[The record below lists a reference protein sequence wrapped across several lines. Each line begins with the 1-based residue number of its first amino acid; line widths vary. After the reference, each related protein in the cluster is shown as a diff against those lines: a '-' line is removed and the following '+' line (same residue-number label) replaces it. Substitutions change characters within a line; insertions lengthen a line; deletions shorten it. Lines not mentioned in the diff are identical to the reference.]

1 MSSPTYP
8 GDSAGGSRRP
18 PLGRSDP
25 VRVGGWLVGMAVAI
39 TLTLAIAGAAN
50 AASAITRT
58 DLTGTTFANPCT
70 AEQITIVGGTFQLI
84 VNSTSDGAGGL
95 HVDIRGSAQD
105 VVARGGT
112 TGDNY
117 HLSGDFW
124 SEQTVHDASY
134 PVVLTVVE
142 VHNAVSAG
150 SAEDFIVHIVRHLT
164 IDAHGDV
171 TASVEA
177 VSAECRG

>member
-1 MSSPTYP
+1 MSSPTSP
-8 GDSAGGSRRP
+8 GDSAARSRRQ
-18 PLGRSDP
+18 LVDRSDP
-25 VRVGGWLVGMAVAI
+25 VRVGGWLVGMAIAFA
-39 TLTLAIAGAAN
+39 LTLAIAGAAN

-58 DLTGTTFANPCT
+58 DLTGTAFANPCT
-70 AEQITIVGGTFQLI
+70 AEPIIIVGGTLQSI

-105 VVARGGT
+105 VVAKGGT
-112 TGDNY
+112 SGDMY

-164 IDAHGDV
+164 IDANGDV
-171 TASVEA
+171 TASVET

>member
-1 MSSPTYP
+1 MSTNLVRCR
-8 GDSAGGSRRP
+8 ARLVRP
-18 PLGRSDP
+18 A
-25 VRVGGWLVGMAVAI
+25 AVAI
-39 TLTLAIAGAAN
+39 ALTLAVAGAAS
-50 AASAITRT
+50 AASTITRT

-84 VNSTSDGAGGL
+84 VNSTPDASGGL
-95 HVDIRGSAQD
+95 HVEIRGSAQG

-112 TGDNY
+112 SGDSY
-117 HLSGDFW
+117 RLSGDFW

-150 SAEDFIVHIVRHLT
+150 SAQNFIVHIVRHLT

-171 TASVEA
+171 TASVDA